1 MKILHVLSCRGWSSD
16 AYWAARMCSELDR
29 TGHEATLLCRRG
41 SEERVIS
48 RARAEGVKRIETLSL
63 RSGLRP
69 WADLDDIRSLRA
81 RLESADIVHV
91 HRGKEHWLAA
101 LANRFRARPTPLVR
115 TRHIV
120 QPLRPHALNRWLYGH
135 ATDLMITVSEAIARQ
150 CRAGGLAPTHR
161 VVALPGGADGERF
174 QPASDSTALRRRLGI
189 DEKAAVIGVLSG
201 FRVMKG
207 HGLVVEAATQLASGG
222 RPFHLV
228 LAGQGPFEAALRQA
242 VEKAGLSERVSFLG
256 FVEDTAGLLAA
267 LDIALYPPLESDGMS
282 RALFEYLAAG
292 RAVVASR
299 VGVAAEVLTDGRDAL
314 LVPGGDVPDNAAG
327 RADLLARLL
336 APLGEV
342 EVIGPRSGPTPW
354 MPVAGGPVRYAGVPE
369 RRMPGFIMT
378 MAELARRAD
387 GDLVYASKTRLGS
400 AGIGYLKRILGRRPL
415 LLDIDD
421 WEVGFYL
428 RSGA

>member
-1 MKILHVLSCRGWSSD
+1 MKILQVVSCRGWSSD
-16 AYWAARMCSELDR
+16 AYWATRMCSELDR
-29 TGHEATLLCRRG
+29 TGHEATLVCRRG
-41 SEERVIS
+41 TEERVIS

-101 LANRFRARPTPLVR
+101 LANRLRARPTPLVR

-120 QPLRPHALNRWLYGH
+120 QPLQPHALNRWLYGH

-150 CRAGGLAPTHR
+150 CRAAGLVSAHR
-161 VVALPGGADGERF
+161 VIALPGGADGERF
-174 QPASDSTALRRRLGI
+174 QPASDSTALRQRLGI
-189 DEKAAVIGVLSG
+189 DEEAAVIGVLSG

-207 HGLVVEAATQLASGG
+207 HGLVVEAATRLASER

-228 LAGQGPFEAALRQA
+228 FAGQGPFEAAIRQA

-256 FVEDTAGLLAA
+256 FVQDTAGLLAA

-314 LVPGGDVPDNAAG
+314 LVPGGDAPELAA
-327 RADLLARLL
+327 AMARLL
-336 APLGEV
+336 E
-342 EVIGPRSGPTPW
+342 RPTL
-354 MPVAGGPVRYAGVPE
+354 R
-369 RRMPGFIMT
+369 
-378 MAELARRAD
+378 AELGQAAARLAHGRLTGARVAER
-387 GDLVYASKTRLGS
+387 LVEHYRGLL
-400 AGIGYLKRILGRRPL
+400 AG
-415 LLDIDD
+415 
-421 WEVGFYL
+421 
-428 RSGA
+428 